1 MLLLKIAAVAVAAA
15 AAVVVVVAVEEV
27 AVAAGLSAVEQP
39 LRDVSMNLNG
49 GVGFLC
55 CRDVG
60 KLLVSPP

>member
-1 MLLLKIAAVAVAAA
+1 MLLLLKIAAVAVA